1 MFLGLDFEKL
11 LLIAAVAAMILGPQ
25 KLPGL
30 ARQFARFVVRAR
42 GWVDDAKGRVK
53 DELGDD
59 MGAVDWRQLDPRQ
72 YDPRRIIRQ
81 ALLEEPTPA
90 APVLAPATTTTPAPG
105 PADAQPA
112 EPEPATESAEGQPA
126 TPAETRAPS
135 AP

>member
-1 MFLGLDFEKL
+1 MPAQAQTSPLFDSQ
-11 LLIAAVAAMILGPQ
+11 I
-25 KLPGL
+25 
-30 ARQFARFVVRAR
+30 VRRA
-42 GWVDDAKGRVK
+42 
-53 DELGDD
+53 LGDT
-59 MGAVDWRQLDPRQ
+59 VRKLDPRQ

-90 APVLAPATTTTPAPG
+90 APALAPATTTTPAPA

-126 TPAETRAPS
+126 TPAETHAPS